1 LNFALHFASS
11 QFSLE
16 KIQSE
21 KGPEKSREQKAMQIR
36 ECINKTKGAYTQ
48 HEGDEK
54 MTINCHR
61 GKKERRKNCKHE
73 QSSMIMMENH
83 GPKRETIA
91 RNSDWHVF
99 CFPVKSPKI
108 PISHTERKN
117 VEEQI

>member
-21 KGPEKSREQKAMQIR
+21 KGPAKKSREQKAMQIR

-48 HEGDEK
+48 HDGDEK

-61 GKKERRKNCKHE
+61 EKGAQEKL
-73 QSSMIMMENH
+73 
-83 GPKRETIA
+83 
-91 RNSDWHVF
+91 
-99 CFPVKSPKI
+99 
-108 PISHTERKN
+108 
-117 VEEQI
+117 